1 MKSDF
6 PLDHEIVRND
16 DSSQDDDDG
25 YRCTFDDSD
34 DSDDGSAG
42 KTKDKGTKFPFV
54 MPALKLG
61 PMLLS
66 KDETK
71 DKGFLGSVGM
81 ETALELIDYRFED
94 RGNTK
99 GIIFYYFLRTR
110 LS

>member
-16 DSSQDDDDG
+16 DSSQDDDDS

-34 DSDDGSAG
+34 DPDDGSAG
-42 KTKDKGTKFPFV
+42 ETKVKLPFV

-71 DKGFLGSVGM
+71 DKDFLGSVGM
-81 ETALELIDYRFED
+81 EMALEFIDYRFED

-99 GIIFYYFLRTR
+99 GIVFCYFFPRTR
-110 LS
+110 LQFG